1 MDELVVD
8 SSVFIAALKAGDPF
22 HEQALQILERIG
34 TKYKAC
40 VSCLVPVE
48 VVGAIART
56 VGQGE
61 AERIRK
67 KFAEWARS
75 GFLSLQELN
84 KRRAEQAQQIAA
96 EYKLRGADAV
106 IAQLAYE
113 KEARLATFDEELK
126 RFQSGLKH

>member
-1 MDELVVD
+1 MDKLVID

-22 HEQALQILERIG
+22 HEQALQILEQIG
-34 TKYKAC
+34 TKYKAF

-48 VVGAIART
+48 VVGAIARA
-56 VGQGE
+56 VGQRE
-61 AERIRK
+61 AERVRE
-67 KFAEWARS
+67 KFAEWTRS

-96 EYKLRGADAV
+96 KYKLRGADAV

-113 KEARLATFDEELK
+113 KGAGLATFDEELK
-126 RFQSGLKH
+126 RLELKH